1 MDDLRVPTGI
11 LFSLLGIILLV
22 YSAVNPA
29 ARAHM
34 DAQANVNLW
43 CGLMLLIFGGILL
56 WLSRRA
62 KS

>member
-1 MDDLRVPTGI
+1 MDDLRVPTGF
-11 LFSLLGIILLV
+11 LFSLLGIILLA
-22 YSAVNPA
+22 YTAVSP
-29 ARAHM
+29 ARAPM
-34 DAQANVNLW
+34 DANINVNLW